1 MAKGE
6 DELLSEG
13 ALGRIER
20 DIASTLRRRSPLE
33 AKLAGALRVLAPY
46 SPAVRNALAESGAVL
61 ARRGSFDRELWS
73 AIVRDLAEAGDPRAV
88 PLIETALAQEG
99 AGGAATLSAA
109 SFVRDPRLSE
119 PLGKLSTSAKTHL
132 SFAAELARALRGE
145 SNGVRLAGLAPKLK
159 ESYRIAVSTDGFLPL
174 TRSASELPSSI
185 AKAVAVLRDSE
196 RHLGRWLIWA
206 QISMRIGD
214 EDALEEAR
222 EQAAGG
228 PKSARDAWALAAWV
242 LDSASPAPAVRPTM
256 SLIARLSDRPSSER
270 DLAFLFRMAEAR
282 LPKLEPML
290 NGLIEGGK
298 LADETSI
305 RAALYLARDYRR
317 DELRR
322 ALVEQA
328 SSGREDIRGLA
339 AASLWDL
346 GEREA
351 ALRAA
356 ESLERSRLLVSL
368 AWSALITA
376 AFAGKIDSGMPIVTE
391 PACRRLQ
398 RGWLDP

>member
-20 DIASTLRRRSPLE
+20 DIASTLRRRSPQE
-33 AKLAGALRVLAPY
+33 AKLAGALRALAPH
-46 SPAVRNALAESGAVL
+46 SPAVRNALAEAGAVL

-73 AIVRDLAEAGDPRAV
+73 AIVRDLAEVGDERAT
-88 PLIETALAQEG
+88 PLIEAALAQEG
-99 AGGAATLSAA
+99 GGGAATLSAA
-109 SFVRDPRLSE
+109 SFVRDPRLTE
-119 PLGKLSTSAKTHL
+119 PLGRLSTSAKTHL
-132 SFAAELARALRGE
+132 AFAAELARVLRDE
-145 SNGVRLAGLAPKLK
+145 SNGMRLAGIAPKLK
-159 ESYRIAVSTDGFLPL
+159 ESYRIAVSTDAFLPL
-174 TRSASELPSSI
+174 TRASFELPSSI

-196 RHLGRWLIWA
+196 RHLGRWLIWS
-206 QISMRIGD
+206 QLSMRIGD
-214 EDALEEAR
+214 TEPLQEAR
-222 EQAAGG
+222 EQAIGG

-242 LDSASPAPAVRPTM
+242 LDPVSPAPAVRPTM
-256 SLIARLSDRPSSER
+256 GLIARLSDRPSSER

-282 LPKLEPML
+282 LPNLEPML
-290 NGLIEGGK
+290 SGLLEEGK
-298 LADETSI
+298 LTDEISI

-322 ALVEQA
+322 SLLEQA
-328 SSGREDIRGLA
+328 TSGREDLRGLA

-346 GEREA
+346 GEGEA

-376 AFAGKIDSGMPIVTE
+376 AFAGKIDSGIVTE
-391 PACRRLQ
+391 PTCRRLQ